1 MCLSH
6 DVYKVQASCI
16 MPPWQSNFL
25 DRLEYVILLRD
36 IILYLELPYVSH
48 CCLNKIFEL
57 GTGFGIPVSTGT
69 NLYSGACTHTS
80 LSHSALPLLSR
91 IAPQSQQKRWY
102 CDVTVVVVVPVH
114 SVMIASWWPQ
124 RCCCN
129 SAHCFLRSPPPLPSR
144 PMSRSNHGPPVVVV
158 GGGTH
163 TRCRNMG
170 TIRIL

>member
-1 MCLSH
+1 M
-6 DVYKVQASCI
+6 YTRY

-25 DRLEYVILLRD
+25 DCLEYVILLRD

-57 GTGFGIPVSTGT
+57 GTGFGIPVYTGT

-91 IAPQSQQKRWY
+91 IAPQSQQKEIWY